1 MDPCPVGMRGIV
13 PSPNTPFDVAGA
25 VDVSIRFFK
34 RLRRAEGL
42 FATERCR
49 PPVAELDPIQQRQA
63 DALVARALDL
73 QAHLAR
79 REDEG
84 CSRVSIP
91 S

>member
-1 MDPCPVGMRGIV
+1 M
-13 PSPNTPFDVAGA
+13 
-25 VDVSIRFFK
+25 SIRFFK

-63 DALVARALDL
+63 DALVARALYL